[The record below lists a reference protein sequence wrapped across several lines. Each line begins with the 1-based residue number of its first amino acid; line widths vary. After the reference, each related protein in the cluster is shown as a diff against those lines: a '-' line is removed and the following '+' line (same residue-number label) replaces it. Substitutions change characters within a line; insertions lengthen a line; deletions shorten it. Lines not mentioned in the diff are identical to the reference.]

1 MMRQAPRGPAGT
13 SGVEAANGVVAVR
26 SRWRGGERVESVIP
40 NPKARLQE
48 QVREVMRLQ
57 HYSIRTERSYW
68 DWIRR
73 YVKYHH
79 LRCREELLPGEAK
92 VEQFLSDLAVRGQV
106 AASTQNQAFNA
117 LLFLY
122 REVLHQPLENI
133 QAVRAD
139 RPERVP
145 TVLTVE
151 EVKQV
156 LALMSGTA
164 QLVVKLL
171 YGSGL
176 RLLEGLRLRVQDL
189 DFEMRQVTVRD
200 AKGAKDRYTVLPQ
213 ALVAPLRE
221 HLVLVQRTHQEDLR
235 DGGGTVYL
243 PGALDR
249 KYPNAAREWGWQYVF
264 PARHRS
270 RDPRSGAVQRHH
282 LDEVTIHRAIKTAV
296 ARAGIVKRVSSHT
309 FRHSFA
315 THLLQRGADIRTIQ
329 ELLGH
334 NDVSTTM
341 IYTHVL
347 RQGGLGVASPL
358 DAAAA
363 PA

>member
-1 MMRQAPRGPAGT
+1 
-13 SGVEAANGVVAVR
+13 V
-26 SRWRGGERVESVIP
+26 P
-40 NPKARLQE
+40 NPKARLRE
-48 QVREVMRLQ
+48 QVREVMRLL
-57 HYSIRTERSYW
+57 HYSIHTERSYW

-73 YVKYHH
+73 YVKYHGMQA
-79 LRCREELLPGEAK
+79 RADLLPGEAK
-92 VEQFLSDLAVRGQV
+92 VESFLSDLAVNGHV

-122 REVLHQPLENI
+122 REVLHQPLDNI

-145 TVLTVE
+145 TVLTVG

-156 LALMSGTA
+156 LGTMSGTP

-176 RLLEGLRLRVQDL
+176 RLMEGLRLRVQDV
-189 DFEMRQVTVRD
+189 DFERRQVTVRD
-200 AKGAKDRYTVLPQ
+200 GKGAKDRYTVLPQ
-213 ALVAPLRE
+213 GLVAPLRE
-221 HLVLVQRTHQEDLR
+221 HLAVVQRTHEQDLR
-235 DGGGTVYL
+235 AGAGTVYL
-243 PGALDR
+243 PGALER

-264 PARHRS
+264 PARDLS
-270 RDPRSGAVQRHH
+270 KDSRSGVVQRHH
-282 LDEVTIHRAIKTAV
+282 LDEATINKAIKTAV
-296 ARAGIVKRVSSHT
+296 ARVGIAKRVSSHT

-315 THLLQRGADIRTIQ
+315 THLLQRGVDIRTIQ

-347 RQGGLGVASPL
+347 RQGGYGVQSPL
-358 DAAAA
+358 DVDSAAMVLPDRADSGA
-363 PA
+363 GGVRQLRVAG